1 MSEQESTLTSHL
13 TAAPITPAA
22 ESPSPKKNRKKNLAG
37 LRGRLYR
44 FCAFNG
50 LVLIRRGR
58 WIRRRLLGLLTLCI
72 GLLSA
77 FGERIVRSVKIFAVR
92 NGISL
97 DMGAELF
104 ASLRKGNA
112 EARGQGAAAWLK
124 FWIRVLLALLAQGV
138 SRLVRS
144 VNYLAPLAAAAVFLA
159 AVQVVTHTQFGLQVV
174 YNGEELGC
182 IADES
187 VFTNAEKQ
195 MLGRIVF
202 EDYIKPDNAVPEF
215 TIAALRRKNLLS
227 EDELTD
233 ALIRA
238 SGNEL
243 TEATGLYVEDK
254 FFGAVEDRTRLL
266 KLLDNIKDQY
276 RSEEYDPT
284 ETVEFVK
291 EVEARDGLYP
301 VSSVIS
307 LSEMGREVTR
317 EEQQQRVYTA
327 VQGDAPIIIAQKNG
341 IPYSQLK
348 ALNPDIEQ
356 SLLVGQEVL
365 VSKAVPAL
373 EVKVVREVVE
383 EVETNFKIE
392 QIQDT
397 DQFQGYVKV
406 MQKGEKGLTK
416 VTSRVSYIDGVEVAR
431 RGRAEVGPETT
442 IIIRGRQ
449 AAA

>member
-1 MSEQESTLTSHL
+1 M
-13 TAAPITPAA
+13 
-22 ESPSPKKNRKKNLAG
+22 
-37 LRGRLYR
+37 
-44 FCAFNG
+44 
-50 LVLIRRGR
+50 LIRRGR

-291 EVEARDGLYP
+291 EVEARDGP
-301 VSSVIS
+301 
-307 LSEMGREVTR
+307 LSGQLGHLTLRDGPRGDPRGTAAACLHRGTGRRADHHRAEKR
-317 EEQQQRVYTA
+317 DPLFPAES
-327 VQGDAPIIIAQKNG
+327 P
-341 IPYSQLK
+341 
-348 ALNPDIEQ
+348 Q
-356 SLLVGQEVL
+356 SRHR
-365 VSKAVPAL
+365 AVPAG
-373 EVKVVREVVE
+373 R
-383 EVETNFKIE
+383 T
-392 QIQDT
+392 
-397 DQFQGYVKV
+397 G
-406 MQKGEKGLTK
+406 G
-416 VTSRVSYIDGVEVAR
+416 AR
-431 RGRAEVGPETT
+431 LQSGSGP
-442 IIIRGRQ
+442 
-449 AAA
+449 

>member
-1 MSEQESTLTSHL
+1 
-13 TAAPITPAA
+13 
-22 ESPSPKKNRKKNLAG
+22 
-37 LRGRLYR
+37 
-44 FCAFNG
+44 
-50 LVLIRRGR
+50 
-58 WIRRRLLGLLTLCI
+58 
-72 GLLSA
+72 
-77 FGERIVRSVKIFAVR
+77 
-92 NGISL
+92 
-97 DMGAELF
+97 MGAELF

-124 FWIRVLLALLAQGV
+124 FWIRVLLALLAQGM

-307 LSEMGREVTR
+307 LSE
-317 EEQQQRVYTA
+317 
-327 VQGDAPIIIAQKNG
+327 IC
-341 IPYSQLK
+341 
-348 ALNPDIEQ
+348 
-356 SLLVGQEVL
+356 LL
-365 VSKAVPAL
+365 
-373 EVKVVREVVE
+373 
-383 EVETNFKIE
+383 
-392 QIQDT
+392 
-397 DQFQGYVKV
+397 Y
-406 MQKGEKGLTK
+406 
-416 VTSRVSYIDGVEVAR
+416 TSRCV
-431 RGRAEVGPETT
+431 
-442 IIIRGRQ
+442 
-449 AAA
+449 

>member
-104 ASLRKGNA
+104 ARLRKGNA

-174 YNGEELGC
+174 YNGEELG
-182 IADES
+182 
-187 VFTNAEKQ
+187 
-195 MLGRIVF
+195 
-202 EDYIKPDNAVPEF
+202 
-215 TIAALRRKNLLS
+215 
-227 EDELTD
+227 
-233 ALIRA
+233 
-238 SGNEL
+238 
-243 TEATGLYVEDK
+243 
-254 FFGAVEDRTRLL
+254 
-266 KLLDNIKDQY
+266 
-276 RSEEYDPT
+276 
-284 ETVEFVK
+284 
-291 EVEARDGLYP
+291 
-301 VSSVIS
+301 
-307 LSEMGREVTR
+307 
-317 EEQQQRVYTA
+317 
-327 VQGDAPIIIAQKNG
+327 
-341 IPYSQLK
+341 
-348 ALNPDIEQ
+348 
-356 SLLVGQEVL
+356 
-365 VSKAVPAL
+365 
-373 EVKVVREVVE
+373 
-383 EVETNFKIE
+383 
-392 QIQDT
+392 
-397 DQFQGYVKV
+397 
-406 MQKGEKGLTK
+406 
-416 VTSRVSYIDGVEVAR
+416 
-431 RGRAEVGPETT
+431 
-442 IIIRGRQ
+442 
-449 AAA
+449 